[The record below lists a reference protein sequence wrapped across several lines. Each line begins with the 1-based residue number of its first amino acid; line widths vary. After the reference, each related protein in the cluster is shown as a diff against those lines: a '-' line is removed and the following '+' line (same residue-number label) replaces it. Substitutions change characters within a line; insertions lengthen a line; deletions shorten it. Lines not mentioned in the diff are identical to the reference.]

1 MARMLRIGL
10 VIDDG
15 LDKPDGVQQIVLTL
29 GRRLAALGHEVHYLT
44 SSTERTDLPHLHVL
58 GRTVSVRF
66 NGNRL
71 RSPLP
76 ARRADVRRLLAEVPF
91 DVLHVT
97 MPYSPLLAG
106 RVVSAASP
114 RTAVVGQ
121 FVIYPQDRP
130 TRWGIRALGLLER
143 RRLRRFDAISAL
155 SEAARESVRAGFGR
169 DDVPVIGGPVEL
181 GGPVQPVERG
191 GPVEPGGAVGPRGE
205 VAPGAPGAPGEHA
218 EPGDP
223 GDRPVR
229 IVFLGRLVER
239 KGPRELLAAVAA
251 MPASRP
257 WTLTLAGRG
266 PLLEDLRERARA
278 AGIADRVDFPGF
290 VAEEDK
296 AALLAGADVVALP
309 STGGESFGMSVVEA
323 LADAGGVVLAGDNPG
338 YRTPMAG
345 LEDQLVDPRDTAA
358 FARTLAR
365 WVDDPAAR
373 AAARSPQRAAAQRF
387 EAGAITEQTLAWY
400 EAAIAAR
407 RADARAPR

>member
-1 MARMLRIGL
+1 MAGMLRIGL

-15 LDKPDGVQQIVLTL
+15 LDRPDGVQQIVLTL
-29 GRRLAALGHEVHYLT
+29 GRRLTALGHEVHYLT
-44 SSTERTDLPHLHVL
+44 SSTERTDLANLHVL
-58 GRTVSVRF
+58 GRTLAVRF

-71 RSPLP
+71 GTPLP
-76 ARRADVRRLLAEVPF
+76 ASRAAVRRLLAEVPF

-97 MPYSPLLAG
+97 MPYSPVLAG
-106 RVVSAASP
+106 RVVSAAHP
-114 RTAVVGQ
+114 RTAVVGS
-121 FVIYPQDRP
+121 FVIYPQDAL
-130 TRWGIRALGLLER
+130 TRWGIRALGAVER
-143 RRLRRFDAISAL
+143 RRLRRFDSITAL
-155 SEAARESVRAGFGR
+155 STAAAESVREAYGR
-169 DDVPVIGGPVEL
+169 DVAVIGGPVEL
-181 GGPVQPVERG
+181 AGVPAPAAVRE
-191 GPVEPGGAVGPRGE
+191 EGA
-205 VAPGAPGAPGEHA
+205 
-218 EPGDP
+218 
-223 GDRPVR
+223 PVR

-251 MPASRP
+251 MPRTERP

-266 PLLEDLRERARA
+266 PLLADLQERARA

-296 AALLAGADVVALP
+296 AALLGGADVVALP

-373 AAARSPQRAAAQRF
+373 RAAQDPQRAAAQRF
-387 EAGAITEQTLAWY
+387 EAGEITRQTLAWY
-400 EAAIAAR
+400 DQALASR
-407 RADARAPR
+407 RASSPTP

>member
-1 MARMLRIGL
+1 MGTVLRIGL

-29 GRRLAALGHEVHYLT
+29 GRRLTALGHEVHYIT
-44 SSTERTDLPHLHVL
+44 STTERTDLPHLHVL

-121 FVIYPQDRP
+121 FVIYPQDRL
-130 TRWGIRALGLLER
+130 TRWGIRALGLAER
-143 RRLRRFDAISAL
+143 RRLRRFDAITAL
-155 SEAARESVRAGFGR
+155 SEAAKESVREAYGR
-169 DDVPVIGGPVEL
+169 DVPVIGGPVEL
-181 GGPVQPVERG
+181 GAPAAGPD
-191 GPVEPGGAVGPRGE
+191 
-205 VAPGAPGAPGEHA
+205 GAPAGAPAGSPA
-218 EPGDP
+218 ASRVPATGD
-223 GDRPVR
+223 DRPVR

-239 KGPRELLAAVAA
+239 KGPRELLAAAAA
-251 MPASRP
+251 MPATRP

-266 PLLEDLRERARA
+266 PLLDELRERARA

-365 WVDDPAAR
+365 WVDDPAGR
-373 AAARSPQRAAAQRF
+373 AAARAPQRAAAQRF
-387 EAGAITEQTLAWY
+387 DAGEITAQTLAWY

-407 RADARAPR
+407 RAGARAPR

>member
-1 MARMLRIGL
+1 MGTVLRIGL

-29 GRRLAALGHEVHYLT
+29 GRRLAELGHEVHYVT
-44 SSTERTDLPHLHVL
+44 STTERTDLPNLHVL

-76 ARRADVRRLLAEVPF
+76 ARRADVRRLLAEIPF

-97 MPYSPLLAG
+97 MPYSPMLAG

-121 FVIYPQDRP
+121 FVIYPQDRL
-130 TRWGIRALGLLER
+130 TRWGIRALGLAER
-143 RRLRRFDAISAL
+143 RRLRRFDAITAL
-155 SEAARESVRAGFGR
+155 SEAARESVREAYGR
-169 DDVPVIGGPVEL
+169 DVPIIGGPVEL
-181 GGPVQPVERG
+181 GGPAADAPS
-191 GPVEPGGAVGPRGE
+191 GADDG
-205 VAPGAPGAPGEHA
+205 
-218 EPGDP
+218 
-223 GDRPVR
+223 PVR

-251 MPASRP
+251 MPATRP

-266 PLLEDLRERARA
+266 PLLDELRDRARA

-373 AAARSPQRAAAQRF
+373 TAARAPQRAAAQRF
-387 EAGAITEQTLAWY
+387 EAGEITAQTLAWY
-400 EAAIAAR
+400 EQAIATR
-407 RADARAPR
+407 RANARAAGTRPAR

>member
-1 MARMLRIGL
+1 MGTVLRIGL

-29 GRRLAALGHEVHYLT
+29 GRRLAALGHEVHYVT
-44 SSTERTDLPHLHVL
+44 STTERTDLPHLHVL

-106 RVVSAASP
+106 RVVSAAPP

-121 FVIYPQDRP
+121 FVIYPQDRL
-130 TRWGIRALGLLER
+130 TRWGIRALGLAER

-155 SEAARESVRAGFGR
+155 SEAARESVREAYGR
-169 DDVPVIGGPVEL
+169 DVPVIGGPVEL
-181 GGPVQPVERG
+181 GAPA
-191 GPVEPGGAVGPRGE
+191 GGAP
-205 VAPGAPGAPGEHA
+205 AGAPAGSPPPPA
-218 EPGDP
+218 GD
-223 GDRPVR
+223 GRPVR

-239 KGPRELLAAVAA
+239 KGPRELLAAAAA
-251 MPASRP
+251 MPAGRP

-266 PLLEDLRERARA
+266 PLLDDLRERARA

-296 AALLAGADVVALP
+296 AALLAGADVVVLP

-373 AAARSPQRAAAQRF
+373 TAARAPQRAAAQRF
-387 EAGAITEQTLAWY
+387 DAGEITAQTLAWY

-407 RADARAPR
+407 RAGAGTRR

>member
-1 MARMLRIGL
+1 MGTVLRIGL

-29 GRRLAALGHEVHYLT
+29 GRRLTALGHEVHYIT
-44 SSTERTDLPHLHVL
+44 STTERTDLPHLHVL

-121 FVIYPQDRP
+121 FVIYPQDRL
-130 TRWGIRALGLLER
+130 TRWGIRALGLAER
-143 RRLRRFDAISAL
+143 RRLRRFDAITAL
-155 SEAARESVRAGFGR
+155 SEAARESVREAYGR
-169 DDVPVIGGPVEL
+169 DVPVIGGPVEL
-181 GGPVQPVERG
+181 GAPAAGPD
-191 GPVEPGGAVGPRGE
+191 
-205 VAPGAPGAPGEHA
+205 GAPAGAPAGSPA
-218 EPGDP
+218 ASRVPATGD
-223 GDRPVR
+223 DRPVR

-239 KGPRELLAAVAA
+239 KGPRELLAAAAA
-251 MPASRP
+251 MPATRP

-266 PLLEDLRERARA
+266 PLLDELRERARA

-365 WVDDPAAR
+365 WVDDPAGR
-373 AAARSPQRAAAQRF
+373 AAARAPQRAAAQRF
-387 EAGAITEQTLAWY
+387 DAGEITAQTLAWY

-407 RADARAPR
+407 RAGARAPR

>member
-1 MARMLRIGL
+1 MGTVLRIGL

-29 GRRLAALGHEVHYLT
+29 GRRLTALGHEVHYIT
-44 SSTERTDLPHLHVL
+44 STTERTDLPHLHVL

-121 FVIYPQDRP
+121 FVIYPQDRL
-130 TRWGIRALGLLER
+130 TRWGIRALGLAER
-143 RRLRRFDAISAL
+143 RRLRRFDAITAL
-155 SEAARESVRAGFGR
+155 SEAARESVREAYGR
-169 DDVPVIGGPVEL
+169 DVPVIGGPVEL
-181 GGPVQPVERG
+181 GAPAAGPD
-191 GPVEPGGAVGPRGE
+191 
-205 VAPGAPGAPGEHA
+205 GAPAGAPAGSPA
-218 EPGDP
+218 ASRVPATGD
-223 GDRPVR
+223 DRPVR

-239 KGPRELLAAVAA
+239 KGPRELLAAAAA
-251 MPASRP
+251 MPATRP

-266 PLLEDLRERARA
+266 PLLDELRERARA

-365 WVDDPAAR
+365 WVDDPAGR
-373 AAARSPQRAAAQRF
+373 AAARAPQRAAAQRF
-387 EAGAITEQTLAWY
+387 DAGEITARTLAWY

-407 RADARAPR
+407 RAGARAPR

>member
-44 SSTERTDLPHLHVL
+44 SSTERADLPHLHVL

-76 ARRADVRRLLAEVPF
+76 ARRADVRRLLADVPF

-121 FVIYPQDRP
+121 FVIYPQDRA

-155 SEAARESVRAGFGR
+155 SEAARESVREGYGR
-169 DDVPVIGGPVEL
+169 DDVPIIGGPVEL
-181 GGPVQPVERG
+181 GGPVQPG
-191 GPVEPGGAVGPRGE
+191 GPSDPGRTVEVGRTLEAGE
-205 VAPGAPGAPGEHA
+205 PA
-218 EPGDP
+218 EPDDRD
-223 GDRPVR
+223 DRPVR

-251 MPASRP
+251 MPATRP

-296 AALLAGADVVALP
+296 AGLLAGADVVALP

-373 AAARSPQRAAAQRF
+373 AAARAPQRAAAQRF
-387 EAGAITEQTLAWY
+387 EAGEITAKTLAWY

-407 RADARAPR
+407 RAGARTPR